1 MGPLP
6 FQDFPKLKKKKNQ
19 NFKRTILIF
28 RIWSQIIVISQ
39 QRLFYSRHIC
49 FESMTTY
56 ATYNAVQ
63 VYSNPAAGGRKE
75 SRGGDTTTEKETGWY
90 FYLPS

>member
-1 MGPLP
+1 MA
-6 FQDFPKLKKKKNQ
+6 
-19 NFKRTILIF
+19 
-28 RIWSQIIVISQ
+28 
-39 QRLFYSRHIC
+39 
-49 FESMTTY
+49 TY